1 MLFAACDSDT
11 LSTMQESH
19 QVLDKSSRPLR
30 FAGRRT
36 MTPVPRYFLYGDTE
50 PTGDWLLNVEPLDQ
64 RCRQEG
70 WIIAPHAHPHF
81 VQIIAVTSGGGTMT
95 AEGESLQFGAP
106 GLIIVPMHTIHG
118 FRYEENSSG
127 WVLTI
132 AARHVELLSARAPEL
147 AGLWAAPAAVSCE
160 DEAWMTSALSVL
172 SALDRELD
180 DGEIGGV
187 IAAEALLTTLL
198 VMILRQL
205 ARVGELGK
213 AEVSGGPTELV
224 SRYRALIEDHYC
236 DNWSLSKYAQALN
249 VSLAQLR
256 AACSATSGD
265 APLKLIH
272 ERVLI
277 EAKRNLI
284 YTAHSV
290 SQIAYQ
296 LGFNDP
302 AYFSRFFTQHAGE
315 PPAQFR
321 ASRAFGGVT

>member
-1 MLFAACDSDT
+1 
-11 LSTMQESH
+11 MQESD

-36 MTPVPRYFLYGDTE
+36 TAPVPRYFLYGDTE
-50 PTGDWLLNVEPLDQ
+50 PTGDWILNVEPLDH
-64 RCRQEG
+64 RCRAEG
-70 WIIAPHAHPHF
+70 WVIAPHAHPHF
-81 VQIIAVTSGGGTMT
+81 VQIIAVMGGGGTMT
-95 AEGESLQFGAP
+95 AEGESRRFAAP
-106 GLIIVPMHTIHG
+106 ALLIVPMHTIHG
-118 FRYEENSSG
+118 FRYEENSRG

-132 AARHVELLSARAPEL
+132 ADRHIEVLNARAPEL
-147 AGLWAAPAAVSCE
+147 SGIWAAPAAVSCE
-160 DEAWMTSALSVL
+160 GSGWMPTAEAALL
-172 SALDRELD
+172 ALDRELD

-187 IAAEALLTTLL
+187 IAAEAQLTTLL

-205 ARVGELGK
+205 ARAGELGK
-213 AEVSGGPTELV
+213 AELSGGPTELV
-224 SRYRALIEDHYC
+224 SRYRALIEEHYA
-236 DNWSLSKYAQALN
+236 DNWPLSKYARSLA

-256 AACSATSGD
+256 AACSATIGD
-265 APLKLIH
+265 APLKLVH

-284 YTAHSV
+284 YTARSV

-321 ASRAFGGVT
+321 ARRALNNLSA